1 MAASKHS
8 IYNVFISYIYS
19 TYIALKQ
26 NITSALPIP
35 LTKLMNITNTI
46 KFPLEMAFESYLGI
60 GYFDMFLNVIEN

>member
-8 IYNVFISYIYS
+8 IYNVFIFYIYS

-35 LTKLMNITNTI
+35 LTNITNTI

>member
-35 LTKLMNITNTI
+35 LTNITNTI